1 MAIKN
6 VPASDVVAVQDA
18 CYVMGVEEVWCR
30 IRFRDCEN
38 FCEYL
43 AMPDSDEPLSVEL
56 YTKLNNGDYGELSH
70 GTDSYSTQPKT
81 QAELEAEVKA
91 TRNQL
96 LLESDFSGLPDVSAA
111 MTASKRSEW
120 SAYRTA
126 LRDLTTQTRFPWDPN
141 WPTKPS

>member
-18 CYVMGVEEVWCR
+18 CYVMGVAEVWCR
-30 IRFRDCEN
+30 IKFTDCVN
-38 FCEYL
+38 FCEYY
-43 AMPDSDEPLSVEL
+43 ASPDSDEPLSVEL
-56 YTKLNNGDYGELSH
+56 HTKLNNGDYGELTH
-70 GTDSYSTQPKT
+70 GTDSYRTQPKSQT
-81 QAELEAEVKA
+81 ELEAEVKA

-111 MTASKRSEW
+111 MDASKRSEW
-120 SAYRTA
+120 STYRTA
-126 LRDLTTQTRFPWDPN
+126 LRDLPAQTRFPWDPV